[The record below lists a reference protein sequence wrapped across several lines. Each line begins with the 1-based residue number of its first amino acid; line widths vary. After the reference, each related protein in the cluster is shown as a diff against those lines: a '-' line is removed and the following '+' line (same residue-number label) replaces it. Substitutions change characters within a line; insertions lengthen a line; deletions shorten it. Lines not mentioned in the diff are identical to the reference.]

1 MTTLPRA
8 WAARCSEAPD
18 RPVLWEERRGWVTAG
33 DLDRAS
39 RRIAARFA
47 GAGLRPGDRIL
58 LSAGTSVD
66 LVEAHVAAL
75 RLGLVVVPANTAYRE
90 REIAHLVGDATPR
103 AALVDDPERARWIQR
118 AAPATLV
125 VGPEVGLPD
134 TGAAPGLDDA
144 VLDAAGPADPAILGY
159 TSGTTG
165 SPKGAVLSHG
175 NLLAS
180 SESVRIA
187 WRWTARDRL
196 VLALPLFH
204 IHGLGVGLHG
214 TLLAGASAVLLP
226 RFDPD
231 AVLDAV
237 AAHDATLFFGVPTM
251 YTRLAASPRLPEL
264 GRLRLCVSGSAPLP
278 PAVFDRVAEGAGS
291 GSWSATA

>member
-125 VGPEVGLPD
+125 VGPDVGLPD
-134 TGAAPGLDDA
+134 TGPAPRPRRRRPRRSGHSRLHVGHHRIAQGRRPVPRQPPGL
-144 VLDAAGPADPAILGY
+144 LG
-159 TSGTTG
+159 
-165 SPKGAVLSHG
+165 
-175 NLLAS
+175 
-180 SESVRIA
+180 VRP
-187 WRWTARDRL
+187 DRL
-196 VLALPLFH
+196 
-204 IHGLGVGLHG
+204 
-214 TLLAGASAVLLP
+214 AV
-226 RFDPD
+226 
-231 AVLDAV
+231 
-237 AAHDATLFFGVPTM
+237 
-251 YTRLAASPRLPEL
+251 
-264 GRLRLCVSGSAPLP
+264 
-278 PAVFDRVAEGAGS
+278 DRR
-291 GSWSATA
+291 